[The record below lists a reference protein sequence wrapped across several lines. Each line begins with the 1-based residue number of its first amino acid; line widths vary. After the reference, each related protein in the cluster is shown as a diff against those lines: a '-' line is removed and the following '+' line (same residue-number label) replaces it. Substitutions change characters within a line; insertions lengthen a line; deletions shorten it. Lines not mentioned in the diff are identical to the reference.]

1 LSPRVLIVEE
11 GEGLWGAQRYLLR
24 LAPLLQERGV
34 DQVLAAPADSATAAA
49 WRAAGRRHEV
59 LPAPLDRSVRGE
71 GGGIS
76 PALAVREVGRTAAL
90 SRKTAAIARR
100 VGADVVHANS
110 HWSHL
115 EGVAAGRLARLP
127 VVLHLH
133 EENEADMIGR
143 LRGLA
148 VLAADA
154 SIAVSGA
161 VARSLGGRAA
171 RRATVIRNGI
181 DADALRPEPP
191 KPSLR
196 AQLTGG
202 DPEAPVLLSL
212 SRLDPR
218 KGVDQLIRAVAAL
231 PEDLSRT
238 RLAIAGASSVEPEHG
253 AHLHAL
259 AAELLGDRA
268 LFLGARDDVP
278 DLLRAADAL
287 VLASSLEGLPL
298 SVLEAQSCGTPVV
311 AYPTAGI
318 PEIVTDGQTGLLA
331 AAGDP
336 DDLARRLTEL
346 LRDGDLRA
354 GLSARGRA
362 RVLAES
368 TLQGQADQ
376 QVALLEDI
384 IARKRPRGRG

>member
-1 LSPRVLIVEE
+1 VSPRILIVEQ

-24 LAPLLQERGV
+24 LAPLLEERGV
-34 DQVLAAPADSATAAA
+34 EQILAAPADSATAAA
-49 WRAAGRRHEV
+49 WRADGRRHEV
-59 LPAPLDRSVRGE
+59 LPLPQGPTRSVRTESGAV
-71 GGGIS
+71 S
-76 PALAVREVGRTAAL
+76 PLRAVREVGRTAQL
-90 SRKTAAIARR
+90 SHRTAQMAKR
-100 VGADVVHANS
+100 VGADAIHANS

-115 EGVAAGRLARLP
+115 EGVGAGRLARLP

-133 EENEADMIGR
+133 EENEDDVIGR

-161 VARSLGGRAA
+161 VARSLGGKAADRAI
-171 RRATVIRNGI
+171 VIRNGI
-181 DADALRPEPP
+181 DADALRPEPA
-191 KPSLR
+191 KPGLR
-196 AQLTGG
+196 ELLTGG
-202 DPEAPVLLSL
+202 DPGAPVLLSL

-231 PEDLSRT
+231 PEDLANT
-238 RLAIAGASSVEPEHG
+238 RLAIAGAPSLVPEHG
-253 AHLHAL
+253 
-259 AAELLGDRA
+259 ELLRTLASDLLGERA
-268 LFLGARDDVP
+268 IFLGPRDDVP

-318 PEIVTDGQTGLLA
+318 PEVVTDGETGLLA
-331 AAGDP
+331 RPGDP
-336 DDLARRLTEL
+336 AHLAERIALL
-346 LRDGDLRA
+346 LRDGELRER
-354 GLSARGRA
+354 LSAQGRA

-368 TLQGQADQ
+368 TLQGQADRQ
-376 QVALLEDI
+376 AALLEDLV
-384 IARKRPRGRG
+384 ARKPRRG

>member
-1 LSPRVLIVEE
+1 MTRVLIVEQ

-24 LAPLLQERGV
+24 LAPLLDEHGV
-34 DQVLAAPADSATAAA
+34 EQILAAPADSATAAA
-49 WRAAGRRHEV
+49 WRADGRRHEI
-59 LPAPLDRSVRGE
+59 LPSPEGRSVRTDE
-71 GGGIS
+71 GAIS
-76 PALAVREVGRTAAL
+76 PLRTIREVGRTAQL
-90 SRKTAAIARR
+90 SQRTARLARR
-100 VGADVVHANS
+100 VGADAIHANS

-115 EGVAAGRLARLP
+115 EGVGAGRLARLP

-133 EENEADMIGR
+133 EENEHDVIGR

-154 SIAVSGA
+154 AIAVSGA
-161 VARSLGGRAA
+161 VARSLGGKAAERAI
-171 RRATVIRNGI
+171 VIRNGI
-181 DADALRPEPP
+181 DADALRPEPA
-191 KPSLR
+191 KPAIR
-196 AQLTGG
+196 HELTGG
-202 DPEAPVLLSL
+202 DADAPVLLSL

-231 PEDLSRT
+231 PDDLGRT
-238 RLAIAGASSVEPEHG
+238 RLAIAGAPSLVPEHG
-253 AHLHAL
+253 DLLRNL

-268 LFLGARDDVP
+268 IFLGPRDDVP

-318 PEIVTDGQTGLLA
+318 PEVVTDGETGLLA
-331 AAGDP
+331 RADDP
-336 DDLARRLTEL
+336 QDLARRITEL
-346 LRDGDLRA
+346 LRDAELRER
-354 GLSARGRA
+354 LSTQGRA

-368 TLQGQADQ
+368 TLQGQAEQ
-376 QVALLEDI
+376 QAALLESLV
-384 IARKRPRGRG
+384 ARRTRRR

>member
-1 LSPRVLIVEE
+1 MTTVLIVEQ

-24 LAPLLQERGV
+24 LAPLLEEHGV
-34 DQVLAAPADSATAAA
+34 RQILAAPGDSATAEA
-49 WRAAGRRHEV
+49 WRADGRRHEV
-59 LPAPLDRSVRGE
+59 LPTPEDRSVRTSTGSV
-71 GGGIS
+71 S
-76 PALAVREVGRTAAL
+76 PVLALREAGRTAGLARRTAAL
-90 SRKTAAIARR
+90 ARR
-100 VGADVVHANS
+100 VEADVIHANS

-115 EGVAAGRLARLP
+115 EGVGAARLARLP

-133 EENEADMIGR
+133 EENEHDVIGR

-171 RRATVIRNGI
+171 DRAIVIRNGI
-181 DADALRPEPP
+181 DADALHPEPARPEI
-191 KPSLR
+191 R
-196 AQLTGG
+196 EELTGG
-202 DPEAPVLLSL
+202 RSDTPVLLSL

-218 KGVDQLIRAVAAL
+218 KGVDQLIRAVGAL
-231 PEDLSRT
+231 PPDLAHT
-238 RLAIAGASSVEPEHG
+238 RLAIAGAPSLVPEHG
-253 AHLHAL
+253 EYLRSL
-259 AAELLGDRA
+259 AVELLGNRV
-268 LFLGARDDVP
+268 LFLGPRSDVP

-298 SVLEAQSCGTPVV
+298 SVLEAQACGTPVV

-331 AAGDP
+331 RP
-336 DDLARRLTEL
+336 DDPAHLAERLAEL
-346 LRDGDLRA
+346 LRDDA
-354 GLSARGRA
+354 LSAKLSEQGRR

-368 TLQGQADQ
+368 TLQLQAARQAD
-376 QVALLEDI
+376 LLADLV
-384 IARKRPRGRG
+384 ARKPRRKRA

>member
-1 LSPRVLIVEE
+1 MTARILIVEQ

-24 LAPLLQERGV
+24 LAPLLEEHGIEQI
-34 DQVLAAPADSATAAA
+34 LAAPADSATAEA
-49 WRAAGRRHEV
+49 WRADGRRHEI
-59 LPAPLDRSVRGE
+59 LPSPDGRSVRTDE
-71 GGGIS
+71 GAIS
-76 PALAVREVGRTAAL
+76 PLRAVREVGRTAQLA
-90 SRKTAAIARR
+90 RQTAQLARR
-100 VGADVVHANS
+100 VDADAIHANS

-115 EGVAAGRLARLP
+115 EGVGAGRLARLP

-133 EENEADMIGR
+133 EENEHDVIGR

-161 VARSLGGRAA
+161 VARSLGGKAAQRAV
-171 RRATVIRNGI
+171 VIRNGI
-181 DADALRPEPP
+181 DADALRPEPA
-191 KPSLR
+191 KPDIR
-196 AQLTGG
+196 HELTGG
-202 DPEAPVLLSL
+202 DLDAPVLLSL

-231 PEDLSRT
+231 PDDLSAT
-238 RLAIAGASSVEPEHG
+238 RLAIAGAPSLVPEHG
-253 AHLHAL
+253 ELLRNL
-259 AAELLGDRA
+259 ATELLGDRA
-268 LFLGARDDVP
+268 IFLGPRNDVP

-318 PEIVTDGQTGLLA
+318 PEVVTDGETGLLA
-331 AAGDP
+331 RADDP
-336 DDLARRLTEL
+336 LDLARRITEL
-346 LRDGDLRA
+346 LRDGDLRERLA
-354 GLSARGRA
+354 TQGRA

-368 TLQGQADQ
+368 TLKGQAAQ
-376 QVALLEDI
+376 QAELLENLV
-384 IARKRPRGRG
+384 ARKPRRR

>member
-1 LSPRVLIVEE
+1 MTARILIVEQ

-24 LAPLLQERGV
+24 LAPLLEEHGIEQI
-34 DQVLAAPADSATAAA
+34 LAAPADSATAEA
-49 WRAAGRRHEV
+49 WRADGRRHEI
-59 LPAPLDRSVRGE
+59 LPSPDGRSVRTDE
-71 GGGIS
+71 GAIS
-76 PALAVREVGRTAAL
+76 PLRAVREVGRTAQLA
-90 SRKTAAIARR
+90 RQTAQLARR
-100 VGADVVHANS
+100 VDADAIHANS

-115 EGVAAGRLARLP
+115 EGVGAGRLARLP

-133 EENEADMIGR
+133 EENEHDVIGR

-161 VARSLGGRAA
+161 VARSLGGKAAQRAI
-171 RRATVIRNGI
+171 VIRNGI
-181 DADALRPEPP
+181 DADALRPEPA
-191 KPSLR
+191 KPDIR
-196 AQLTGG
+196 HELTGG
-202 DPEAPVLLSL
+202 DLDAPVLLSL

-231 PEDLSRT
+231 PDDLSAT
-238 RLAIAGASSVEPEHG
+238 RLAIAGAPSLVPEHG
-253 AHLHAL
+253 ELLRNL
-259 AAELLGDRA
+259 ATELLGDRA
-268 LFLGARDDVP
+268 IFLGPRNDVP

-318 PEIVTDGQTGLLA
+318 PEVVTDGETGLLA
-331 AAGDP
+331 RADDP
-336 DDLARRLTEL
+336 QDLARRLGEL

-354 GLSARGRA
+354 RLATQGRA

-368 TLQGQADQ
+368 TLKGQAAQ
-376 QVALLEDI
+376 QAELLETV
-384 IARKRPRGRG
+384 IARKPRRR

>member
-1 LSPRVLIVEE
+1 MTARILIVEQ

-24 LAPLLQERGV
+24 LAPLLEEHGIEQI
-34 DQVLAAPADSATAAA
+34 LAAPADSATAAA
-49 WRAAGRRHEV
+49 WRADGRRHEI
-59 LPAPLDRSVRGE
+59 LPSPEGRSVRTDE
-71 GGGIS
+71 GAIS
-76 PALAVREVGRTAAL
+76 PLRAVREVGRTAQL
-90 SRKTAAIARR
+90 SRQTAQLARR
-100 VGADVVHANS
+100 VGADVIHANS

-115 EGVAAGRLARLP
+115 EGVGAGRLARLP

-133 EENEADMIGR
+133 EENEHDVIGR

-161 VARSLGGRAA
+161 VARSLGGKAAERAI
-171 RRATVIRNGI
+171 VIRNGI
-181 DADALRPEPP
+181 DADALRPEPA
-191 KPSLR
+191 KPDIR
-196 AQLTGG
+196 HELTGG
-202 DPEAPVLLSL
+202 DLDAPVLLSL

-231 PEDLSRT
+231 PDDLSAT
-238 RLAIAGASSVEPEHG
+238 RLAIAGAPSLVPEHG
-253 AHLHAL
+253 ELLRNL

-268 LFLGARDDVP
+268 IFLGPRNDVP

-318 PEIVTDGQTGLLA
+318 PEVVTDGETGLLA
-331 AAGDP
+331 RADDP
-336 DDLARRLTEL
+336 QDLARRLTEL

-354 GLSARGRA
+354 RLATQGRV

-368 TLQGQADQ
+368 TLKGQAAQ
-376 QVALLEDI
+376 QAELLETL
-384 IARKRPRGRG
+384 IARKPRRR